1 MKIRYLLA
9 LSLLALACQPQP
21 QTDTA
26 AATPTYDE
34 PWRPQVHYSPPSQWM
49 NDPNGMV
56 YHEGEYHLFYQHYP
70 DSNVW
75 GPMHWGHAVS
85 TDLVHWEQLPIAL
98 YPDSLGYI
106 FSGSAVVD
114 AHNTSGLAPT
124 GQVPMVAI
132 FTYHEPVGAE
142 AGRLDHQ
149 TQGIAYSLDR
159 GRSWTKYEGNPV
171 LPNPGIRDFRD
182 PKVFWHAES
191 EHWVMIL
198 AVADRIHLYR
208 SPNLLDWTF
217 ASEFGAEYGAHGG
230 VWECPDLFPLT
241 LDGQEWW
248 VLLLSINPGG
258 PNGGSATQY
267 FVGDFDGQTFTS
279 HYPAGQTLWIDEGKD
294 NYAGVTWS
302 GIPAADGRRLFLG
315 WMSNWQYANVVPT
328 TAWRSAMTLP
338 RRLDLWAGPD
348 GPRLANRPV
357 REVAQLEGNPKAL
370 PVGGLESIPSAP
382 ISAPMVLRVQIIP
395 GAERRCGL
403 TFANGQGER
412 LGIDYRGDSL
422 YVDRSEA
429 GRAGFSADFAGRHGA
444 PLGAVDTL
452 TLDIYLDV
460 ASVEVF
466 AQGGRLALTEIV
478 FPEQPYEQLQFHG
491 AGTLVSAKCA
501 PLERIWP

>member
-1 MKIRYLLA
+1 MRYLLL
-9 LSLLALACQPQP
+9 LSLWLAACTQPQP
-21 QTDTA
+21 QTPPPA
-26 AATPTYDE
+26 PYAE
-34 PWRPQVHYSPPSQWM
+34 PWRPQVHYSPPAQWM

-85 TDLVHWEQLPIAL
+85 RDLVHWEQLPIAL

-114 AHNTSGLAPT
+114 TDNTSGLAPA

-159 GRSWTKYEGNPV
+159 GRSWTKYAGNPV

-182 PKVFWHAES
+182 PKVFWHAATER
-191 EHWVMIL
+191 WVMIL
-198 AVADRIHLYR
+198 AVADRVHLYH
-208 SPNLLDWTF
+208 SPNLREWTF
-217 ASEFGAEYGAHGG
+217 ASEFGAEYGGHGG

-241 LDGQEWW
+241 LDGREWW

-267 FVGDFDGQTFTS
+267 FVGDFDGQAFTS
-279 HYPAGQTLWIDEGKD
+279 HYPPERTLWLDEGKD
-294 NYAGVTWS
+294 NYAGVTWA
-302 GIPAADGRRLFLG
+302 GIPEADGRRLFIG

-357 REVAQLEGNPKAL
+357 REVAQLEGEAQPIAAGAL
-370 PVGGLESIPSAP
+370 GSGTEVPLAAP
-382 ISAPMVLRVQIIP
+382 LVLRVQLVP
-395 GAERRCGL
+395 EAGSDCGL
-403 TFANGQGER
+403 AFFNAQGESLR
-412 LGIDYRGDSL
+412 IGYRGDSL
-422 YVDRSEA
+422 YVDRRQA
-429 GRAGFSADFAGRHGA
+429 GRADFSADFAGLHGA

-478 FPEQPYEQLQFHG
+478 FPEQPYERLRFYG
-491 AGTLVSAKCA
+491 EGDLVAAAWA
-501 PLERIWP
+501 PLSRIWP